1 MKKRF
6 FSRSLLISLI
16 AILIFALCSSIIVF
30 KVNQNQ
36 QIANLDLFLSTV
48 THYDEL
54 SDDYQTQA
62 ETIADLYGTDSD
74 LRITIIN
81 LDGTVL
87 ADSEADAAEM
97 ENHSDREEVMEAIK
111 TGEGSSVR
119 YSSTLNKTVLYV
131 AIKTEQN
138 VILRGMLPISG
149 VFAELLNLLPVII
162 LSAILSMIVTYFVAK
177 KFAKDA
183 VRPLEHVNNSI
194 TKMVNNDFS
203 LKVPY
208 SDYEELNDLI
218 KNVNLL
224 SKTIQSYM
232 YDVTSEKEKLTFIL
246 NNISQGVILL
256 DENYNIIHSN
266 QSAKRI
272 FNVKE
277 DENLTLFNFTRKNTV
292 INAVEK
298 ARTKRPSHFELTSY
312 SNQEIYS
319 VSVLP
324 IHAKDYENNIFI
336 ILTDITQSKNNEKMR
351 KEFFSNASHELKTP
365 ITSIMGFSE
374 LIINNFEEDMQN
386 IKEYANIIHKE
397 SEKLSALLDDI
408 LTISSLEEKSY
419 KKTTETV
426 EVNEAIQDVT
436 NELSL
441 VSDSKNIAV
450 HFDPKQ
456 PAVLLM
462 EKKDFESAMRNL
474 IENAIKYGKQNGNIW
489 IDTAMKEGQLRIE
502 VKDDGIGMEHADVM
516 RIFERFYRVDKSRN
530 NKKTKGTGIGLSIV
544 KHIMIKYGG
553 TINVISALDKGSTFI
568 LEFPNLKKS

>member
-208 SDYEELNDLI
+208 STM
-218 KNVNLL
+218 KN
-224 SKTIQSYM
+224 
-232 YDVTSEKEKLTFIL
+232 
-246 NNISQGVILL
+246 
-256 DENYNIIHSN
+256 
-266 QSAKRI
+266 
-272 FNVKE
+272 
-277 DENLTLFNFTRKNTV
+277 
-292 INAVEK
+292 
-298 ARTKRPSHFELTSY
+298 
-312 SNQEIYS
+312 
-319 VSVLP
+319 
-324 IHAKDYENNIFI
+324 
-336 ILTDITQSKNNEKMR
+336 
-351 KEFFSNASHELKTP
+351 
-365 ITSIMGFSE
+365 
-374 LIINNFEEDMQN
+374 
-386 IKEYANIIHKE
+386 
-397 SEKLSALLDDI
+397 
-408 LTISSLEEKSY
+408 
-419 KKTTETV
+419 
-426 EVNEAIQDVT
+426 
-436 NELSL
+436 
-441 VSDSKNIAV
+441 
-450 HFDPKQ
+450 
-456 PAVLLM
+456 
-462 EKKDFESAMRNL
+462 
-474 IENAIKYGKQNGNIW
+474 
-489 IDTAMKEGQLRIE
+489 
-502 VKDDGIGMEHADVM
+502 
-516 RIFERFYRVDKSRN
+516 
-530 NKKTKGTGIGLSIV
+530 
-544 KHIMIKYGG
+544 
-553 TINVISALDKGSTFI
+553 
-568 LEFPNLKKS
+568 